1 MPAVMTWFHVNSQ
14 IELAWVVFGLLAQL
28 MFTGRF
34 IIQWLASEKA
44 KKSVVPVAFWYF
56 SLLGGLMLLM
66 YAIHRGDPVFILGQ
80 SLGVLI
86 YSRNL
91 WLIYRVSEA
100 A

>member
-44 KKSVVPVAFWYF
+44 RKSVVPVAFWYF
-56 SLLGGLMLLM
+56 SLFGGVMLLM

-91 WLIYRVSEA
+91 WLIYRVSETA
-100 A
+100 